1 MKPNSNLALFINS
14 VTNSYS
20 QIFFSNNRVFA
31 LMVML
36 VSFFDIY
43 AGLSGILSV
52 VITNLLAY
60 RIGLDKY
67 KIAQGYYGFNS
78 LLVGIGMG
86 IYFAPGT
93 ILYCVLFFS
102 GVLCLIISVTTEGV
116 VGKYGLPNLSL
127 PFVFTLWIVMVATRE
142 FHALGISERWI
153 YSLNDLYTIGGKKL
167 VDIYEWW
174 NNIPIAKPIKT
185 YFFSLGAIVFQ
196 YNLLSGIF
204 IALGLLIYSRIAFS
218 LSVLGYFTAYVFYI
232 LIGAQITEA
241 GYSYIGFNYILT
253 AIAIGG
259 FFIIPGPRSYLW
271 VIFIIPV
278 VAIISISFSA
288 LLSVF
293 RLPVYAL
300 PFNIAVLMFLY
311 MLKFRIRRY
320 DTLQEVLIQHNK
332 PERNLYS
339 FKNHVKRFRKNS
351 EIDIQLPFHGEWFIT
366 QGHDGEITHR
376 GGWKHALDFEI
387 ADENNKTFKGAGN
400 YPEDYYCYGKTII
413 APAAGTVIEIVDDIP
428 DNIIGEENRNQNWG
442 NTIIIKHTNFLYSK
456 LSHLKPCS
464 FEVTKGQNVHQ
475 GQALAKCGNSGRS
488 PVPHLHFQLQATP
501 YIGSRTI
508 EYPFT
513 SYIKKNKNSAIKFYG
528 IPMEGDIIHNI
539 LPAPALKNAFNL
551 TPGKVLRFNEN
562 HKGKAIKHTLE
573 AKADIYGKTYLYC
586 DKTNSYAYYRCN
598 EKVLSFEH
606 FKGNKNSFLYEFYLA
621 FYRVQTGLYPKLEIN
636 DYYPVNK
643 LFSNSLLLKLQD
655 FIAPFYIFLEAKYKM
670 VYEKV
675 VEDFTETSIHL
686 QSTAIVKTPSGEKE
700 KVKYKTVIDDK
711 GIDKIWIHKGKTTKE
726 IRCIKEEL

>member
-1 MKPNSNLALFINS
+1 
-14 VTNSYS
+14 
-20 QIFFSNNRVFA
+20 
-31 LMVML
+31 MVMF
-36 VSFFDIY
+36 VSLFDIY

-93 ILYCVLFFS
+93 IFYAVLFFS
-102 GVLCLIISVTTEGV
+102 AVLCLIISVTTEGV

-127 PFVFTLWIVMVATRE
+127 PFVFTLWVVMVATRE
-142 FHALGISERWI
+142 FQALGVSERWI

-174 NNIPIAKPIKT
+174 NNIAIAKPIKT

-204 IALGLLIYSRIAFS
+204 IAFGLLIYSRIAFS
-218 LSVLGYFTAYVFYI
+218 LSVLGYLTAYVFYF

-253 AIAIGG
+253 AIAVGG
-259 FFIIPGPRSYLW
+259 FFIIPGSRSYLW

-278 VAIISISFSA
+278 VAIISISFGT

-300 PFNIAVLMFLY
+300 PFNIVVLMFLY
-311 MLKFRIRRY
+311 MLKFRVRRY

-339 FKNHVKRFRKNS
+339 FKNHMKRFRKNS
-351 EIDIQLPFHGEWFIT
+351 EIDIQLPFHGEWFVT
-366 QGHDGEITHR
+366 QGYDGDITHR

-387 ADENNKTFKGAGN
+387 ADENNKKFKETGN

-413 APAAGTVIEIVDDIP
+413 APAAGTIIEIVDDIP
-428 DNIIGEENRNQNWG
+428 GNIIGEENREQNWG

-456 LSHLKPCS
+456 LSHLKAGS
-464 FEVTKGQNVHQ
+464 FQVSKGQNVHQ

-501 YIGSRTI
+501 YIGSKTI
-508 EYPFT
+508 EYPFA
-513 SYIKKNKNSAIKFYG
+513 SYIKKNKTASIKFYG
-528 IPMEGDIIHNI
+528 IPKKGDIVYNI
-539 LPAPALKNAFNL
+539 QPAPALKNAFNF
-551 TPGKVLRFNEN
+551 TPGKVMRFEES
-562 HKGKAIKHTLE
+562 HKGKAIEHVLE
-573 AKADIYGKTYLYC
+573 AKADIYGKTFLYC
-586 DKTNSYAYYRCN
+586 DKTNSFAYYRGN

-606 FKGNKNSFLYEFYLA
+606 FKGSKNSFLYDFYLA

-636 DYYPVNK
+636 DCYPVNR
-643 LFSNSLLLKLQD
+643 LFSNTLLLALQD
-655 FIAPFYIFLEAKYKM
+655 FIAPFYIFLTAKYKL
-670 VYEKV
+670 VYEKIA
-675 VEDFTETSIHL
+675 EDFTETNIHL
-686 QSTAIVKTPSGEKE
+686 QSTAITVTPGREKE

-711 GIDKIWIHKGKTTKE
+711 GIDKICIHKRKTIRE
-726 IRCIKEEL
+726 IRCIKEESLSF